1 MIKPDPE
8 LFVPASERVDI
19 VIAGGGLAGCLTAL
33 RLAAARPDLSLRL
46 LEAGPAPGGNHT
58 WSFFETDLGPDDS
71 ALIDHLIVH
80 RWAGYDVRFP
90 GYARTLGTG
99 YRSITSD
106 RLAAV
111 VSKTLGSRLMCSA
124 EVEVLDETSVTLAGG
139 TRITAGCVIDAR
151 GPRAIPNLVLGFQK
165 FIGHEVE
172 TTVPHGVKRPI
183 IMDASVPQTDG
194 YRFVYTLPFSPTRLL
209 IEDTYYSGSGD
220 LGIANIDERIAGYA
234 RDHGWTIARV
244 VRTETGVLPIILAG
258 APNALAAGARNAPP
272 RIGLAGAFFHPTTGY
287 SLPDAVRLAGRLAA
301 TAPLTTATA
310 RTTIDAYAAEIWAGR
325 TFLRFLNRMLFLAGR
340 PDGRYAVLQH
350 FYRLREPLIQR
361 FYAAALTTADRARIL
376 IGTPPVPIHQALRCI
391 PERAAYDSLRMK
403 A

>member
-1 MIKPDPE
+1 VATGHQFAD
-8 LFVPASERVDI
+8 V

-33 RLAAARPDLSLRL
+33 RLAAARPELSLRL
-46 LEAGPAPGGNHT
+46 LEASPAPGGNHT

-71 ALIDHLIVH
+71 AWIDPLVVH
-80 RWAGYDVRFP
+80 HWAGYDVRFP

-111 VSKTLGSRLMCSA
+111 VARTLGPRLMCSA
-124 EVEVLDETSVTLAGG
+124 EVQALDESSVTLVDG
-139 TRITAGCVIDAR
+139 TRLEASCVIDAR
-151 GPRAIPNLVLGFQK
+151 GARAIPNLVLGFQK

-172 TTVPHGVKRPI
+172 TTVPHGVARPI

-234 RDHGWTIARV
+234 RVHGWTIARI

-258 APNALAAGARNAPP
+258 APNALASGAPNTAP

-301 TAPLTTATA
+301 TTPLTTATA

-361 FYAAALTTADRARIL
+361 FYAATLTTVDRARIL
-376 IGTPPVPIHQALRCI
+376 IGTPPVPIHRALRCI